1 MKLTNN
7 FYKII
12 IVFLFFFC
20 FQSSTNADDIKDFE
34 IEGMAIGKSLLDF
47 FNEKKIKDNNIN
59 YQYHNDKFYV
69 SIFYDEKFYETYES
83 IEIHLRKDDNKY
95 KIYAVDGLIFY
106 EDINECYPKQF
117 EIAQQLDGMFE
128 NTKMID
134 SGIRKL
140 SGDKTGKSKLKTF
153 YWEFNSG
160 DYVAVECYDWSD
172 EIFKKNSWYDNLRI
186 SIISKEL
193 NDWLKL
199 N

>member
-1 MKLTNN
+1 MKIFLS
-7 FYKII
+7 I
-12 IVFLFFFC
+12 FLFIFSL
-20 FQSSTNADDIKDFE
+20 QSSLRADNISDFE

-47 FNEKKIKDNNIN
+47 FNEKKIKDNNAN

-134 SGIRKL
+134 AGIRKL

-160 DYVAVECYDWSD
+160 DFVAVECYDWSD
-172 EIFKKNSWYDNLRI
+172 EIFEKNSWYDNLRI

-193 NDWLKL
+193 NNWLKQ

>member
-1 MKLTNN
+1 MR
-7 FYKII
+7 
-12 IVFLFFFC
+12 VFLSILIFFFSV
-20 FQSSTNADDIKDFE
+20 QLSVKADDISEFE
-34 IEGMAIGKSLLDF
+34 IEGMAIGKSLLNF
-47 FNEKKIKDNNIN
+47 FNEKKIENNNAN

-69 SIFYDEKFYETYES
+69 SIFYNEKFYETYES
-83 IEIHLRKDDNKY
+83 IEIHLRKDDDKY

-134 SGIRKL
+134 AGIRKL

-160 DYVAVECYDWSD
+160 DFVAVECYDWSD

-193 NDWLKL
+193 NNWLKQ

>member
-1 MKLTNN
+1 MKLTND

-12 IVFLFFFC
+12 IIFLFFFG
-20 FQSSTNADDIKDFE
+20 FQSCTKADDIKDFE

-47 FNEKKIKDNNIN
+47 FNEKKIKDNNAN

-160 DYVAVECYDWSD
+160 DYIAVECYDWSD

-193 NDWLKL
+193 NSWLKQ